1 MFKPQMSANDHRTQ
15 NDGRVRPLAR
25 WIYLRQVTAAI
36 LFALIAGLALMAQTT
51 SAAPP
56 AQGST
61 VPTATP
67 TSAIRATATATRA
80 IDNSPAEQATAT
92 PTAARLDNSD
102 GIPGSSAN
110 VNDER
115 DSSSAGTATP
125 TLPARLESTCESTGD
140 TTLELILKMGAT
152 AVRVGQP
159 VTLEYV
165 ITNTGV
171 HSACNVQL
179 HNELPA
185 LLELVSLDAGTTQTA
200 QEQPATEAKAT
211 VVTATW
217 AEVPASGQVTAVMTL
232 KVSDKARPGQ
242 IVDDLAAV
250 GADNAPRV
258 GVGVSLALPPTTP
271 PDFRY

>member
-1 MFKPQMSANDHRTQ
+1 MSKPQMSTNNHWRQ
-15 NDGRVRPLAR
+15 NDGRARLLAHR
-25 WIYLRQVTAAI
+25 TYLRQVTAAI
-36 LFALIAGLALMAQTT
+36 LFGLVAGLALMTQST
-51 SAAPP
+51 SAAPY

-67 TSAIRATATATRA
+67 TSATRPTATATRA
-80 IDNSPAEQATAT
+80 VDNSPAEQATAT
-92 PTAARLDNSD
+92 PTAAPLDNSD
-102 GIPGSSAN
+102 GIPGGSAN
-110 VNDER
+110 VNDES
-115 DSSSAGTATP
+115 DFSSSATATP
-125 TLPARLESTCESTGD
+125 TRPARLESTCESSGA
-140 TTLELILKMGAT
+140 TTLELILKVGAT

-159 VTLEYV
+159 VTLEYI

-171 HSACNVQL
+171 DSACNVEL
-179 HNELPA
+179 RNELPE
-185 LLELVSLDAGTTQTA
+185 LLELVSLNAGTAQTA
-200 QEQPATEAKAT
+200 QEQPATDAKAT

-217 AEVPASGQVTAVMTL
+217 AEVPASGQVTAIMTL